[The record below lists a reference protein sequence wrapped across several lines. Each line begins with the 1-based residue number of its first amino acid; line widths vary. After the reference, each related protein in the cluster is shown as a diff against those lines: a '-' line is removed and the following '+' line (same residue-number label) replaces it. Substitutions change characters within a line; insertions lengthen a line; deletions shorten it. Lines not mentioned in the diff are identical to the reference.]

1 MKRFGILVMI
11 LVIGVLTGCQSSDPL
26 EPWEQ
31 RAKEFLENSYVEYNP
46 DELQKFLYEE
56 NVESYS
62 YNDGDIKRGQ
72 VAIASKDISFGK
84 GTTRRVYF
92 LLPNRMSEQGDVMK
106 VRVSKVEGK
115 WKISEVDFDT
125 LIGKASIKELK
136 DEIKKQDKYKGRSE
150 WKNAELQ

>member
-1 MKRFGILVMI
+1 
-11 LVIGVLTGCQSSDPL
+11 
-26 EPWEQ
+26 
-31 RAKEFLENSYVEYNP
+31 
-46 DELQKFLYEE
+46 
-56 NVESYS
+56 
-62 YNDGDIKRGQ
+62 
-72 VAIASKDISFGK
+72 
-84 GTTRRVYF
+84 
-92 LLPNRMSEQGDVMK
+92 MK